1 MTEDEKMYKI
11 TFEGQSIDLPNY
23 TLEISR
29 KIESL
34 NKVDEEES
42 IEVKLQAMYS
52 FIDDIL
58 GTEKT
63 VKVLGEYE
71 ECDPNL
77 INILFL
83 SIIDEYDRPRKEY
96 VMNRALKDYQDPR
109 LKNALNALDKTANLD

>member
-1 MTEDEKMYKI
+1 MYKI
-11 TFEGQSIDLPNY
+11 TFEGQNIDLPNY

-71 ECDPNL
+71 KCDPNL